1 MFCREKLIFP
11 LNWGIHG
18 FGKLCPKGLDT
29 LEIKC
34 FCGALGSRCGGK
46 VRDHVGQGYG
56 KISQCLFTT
65 VFQCRDSLPKGVLRS
80 RVRMRSSRVRMRNV
94 RVFSLSYSTD
104 LLPGYGRGLSHSP
117 DITSH
122 VHNQSP
128 NILLPTGR
136 VERKLILSP
145 NVGFHTLLAH
155 RWSWG
160 FGETQASVFAQRA
173 LPSRGGGSYENATR
187 VAGPANSG

>member
-1 MFCREKLIFP
+1 M
-11 LNWGIHG
+11 H
-18 FGKLCPKGLDT
+18 
-29 LEIKC
+29 KC
-34 FCGALGSRCGGK
+34 VL
-46 VRDHVGQGYG
+46 
-56 KISQCLFTT
+56 QCS
-65 VFQCRDSLPKGVLRS
+65 DSLPKGAL
-80 RVRMRSSRVRMRNV
+80 RSSRVRMRTV

-136 VERKLILSP
+136 VERKLIFSP

-173 LPSRGGGSYENATR
+173 LPGRGEGSYENAMWL
-187 VAGPANSG
+187 AGSWATAAMQTSRSPFISSGAARSHKQCCMTTADQREWVFQL

>member
-1 MFCREKLIFP
+1 MSE
-11 LNWGIHG
+11 G
-18 FGKLCPKGLDT
+18 FGHFGNQTFLWR
-29 LEIKC
+29 
-34 FCGALGSRCGGK
+34 FGSEVGGV
-46 VRDHVGQGYG
+46 VRDHVGRGCG
-56 KISQCLFTT
+56 KISQCLCTS
-65 VFQCRDSLPKGVLRS
+65 VFCNAESPCPRASLRS
-80 RVRMRSSRVRMRNV
+80 RVRMRSSRVRMRTV

-136 VERKLILSP
+136 VECKLILNP
-145 NVGFHTLLAH
+145 NVGFHTFLAH

-160 FGETQASVFAQRA
+160 FGETQAQRA
-173 LPSRGGGSYENATR
+173 LPGRGEVATR
-187 VAGPANSG
+187 TRRG

>member
-1 MFCREKLIFP
+1 MSE
-11 LNWGIHG
+11 G
-18 FGKLCPKGLDT
+18 FGHFGNQT
-29 LEIKC
+29 
-34 FCGALGSRCGGK
+34 FCGALGSRCGEK

-56 KISQCLFTT
+56 KISQCLCTS
-65 VFQCRDSLPKGVLRS
+65 VFCNAESPCPRASLRS
-80 RVRMRSSRVRMRNV
+80 RVRMRSARVRMRNV

-136 VERKLILSP
+136 VERKLFLGP
-145 NVGFHTLLAH
+145 NVGFHTLATH
-155 RWSWG
+155 RWSWD

-173 LPSRGGGSYENATR
+173 LPGRGKVASGTR
-187 VAGPANSG
+187 RG